1 LKTAVGATDK
11 KMKLIGLDIVF
22 SATRRTSAIARMS
35 ETSLTLGRATS
46 SWESR
51 AELIGGG
58 FKSIVTA
65 MDGPLLRVPHTE
77 KRACE
82 QIFSMGLFQRRCK
95 PGFSHIRGTG
105 RVFREA
111 GRESANQFA
120 NVTSVLDLSCEFP
133 RAWAGSNLVEAFPNA
148 FLGVAIHNTCFD
160 NMPNLRRGKKFDWL
174 YDQCLEVQ
182 AFTNIIGAIE
192 SEEVWAILETIQANR
207 DHEERAALICLLTAA
222 AIATGQYTAVG
233 DKDGGYFFLPP
244 WNLWAE
250 WAQKELIKQKERIG
264 SIEVWINGDQF

>member
-1 LKTAVGATDK
+1 
-11 KMKLIGLDIVF
+11 MKLIGLDIGF
-22 SATRRTSAIARMS
+22 SVARQTSAIARMTGS
-35 ETSLTLGRATS
+35 RLTLGRTTS

-51 AELIGGG
+51 AELIGSG
-58 FKSIVTA
+58 FKSEVTA
-65 MDGPLLRVPHTE
+65 MDGPLMTVHHTE

-82 QIFSMGLFQRRCK
+82 LIFSMGLFQRRCK

-120 NVTSVLDLSCEFP
+120 NVTSGLNLSCEFP
-133 RAWAGSNLVEAFPNA
+133 RAWVGRNLVEAFPNA
-148 FLGVAIHNTCFD
+148 FLGVAIPNICFD
-160 NMPNLRRGKKFDWL
+160 NMPKLRRGKKFDWL
-174 YDQCLEVQ
+174 YDQCLEIQ

-192 SEEVWAILETIQANR
+192 LEEVWTLLETIQANR

-222 AIATGQYTAVG
+222 AVATGKYTAVG
-233 DKDGGYFFLPP
+233 DKQGGYFFLPP
-244 WNLWAE
+244 WNSWAE
-250 WAQKELIKQKERIG
+250 WAQQELIKQKERIG